1 MHQHAGRSALVV
13 GSCMTPSPHT
23 IELTATLA
31 EAKAMQRRHGIRHL
45 PVVRDRRV
53 VGVLTDQDIANVESL
68 ATTRGATIF
77 VAEAM
82 TPVPY
87 CVPPSMPLSRV
98 VDRMAREKYSCAI
111 VSDDDGDRVL
121 GVFTVID
128 ALRTLDALLKAGSE
142 RDASTPR

>member
-1 MHQHAGRSALVV
+1 MHQQVDRSGLVV
-13 GSCMTPSPHT
+13 GSCMTASPHT

-31 EAKAMQRRHGIRHL
+31 EAKAVLRQHAIRHL

-68 ATTRGATIF
+68 ASTRGATIF

-82 TPVPY
+82 TPIPY
-87 CVPPSMPLSRV
+87 CVPPSMPIARV

-111 VSDDDGDRVL
+111 VSDEESDRVL
-121 GVFTVID
+121 GVFTVVD
-128 ALRTLDALLKAGSE
+128 ALRTLNALLHAEAE
-142 RDASTPR
+142 RDVSARP